1 MTTMSGEP
9 PVGLIGRQDE
19 LEAALKS
26 LVADR
31 TLPLYRMMD
40 YHMGWS
46 ETTGEARISAPP
58 LRVHG
63 ALTLL
68 ACESLGGNFSDALPH
83 ASSVEYLYNHI
94 LIHDDVRDGNS
105 ERDRRASVWWSWGP
119 AQAINTGDGMHA
131 LARLALFEARNSGVT
146 SESVA
151 DAIRVLDEANLETC
165 EGQYRDIT
173 LQERLDVGVVG
184 FPRGQRTKLN
194 SALKERL
201 DVGVDE
207 YLSMCESQTG
217 ALLACAVQLGAL
229 ASGESDDATATVS
242 VSGALNVFGRKLGT
256 AIRVADDCDL
266 FWPNG
271 ERDETRQG
279 RLVAK
284 KKSLPVAHVIADGTP
299 TDRRRIGEIYME
311 RVIDP
316 ESAKTLVE
324 ILDAAGARKFSTDTI
339 TRLLDE
345 AESALIGANLSAV
358 AVQKLTEA
366 ARYLATPDGLASTD
380 LVTDGGA

>member
-26 LVADR
+26 LVAER

-173 LQERLDVGVVG
+173 LQ
-184 FPRGQRTKLN
+184 
-194 SALKERL
+194 ERL

>member
-9 PVGLIGRQDE
+9 PVGLIERQDE
-19 LEAALKS
+19 LEDALKS
-26 LVADR
+26 LVAER
-31 TLPLYRMMD
+31 TLPLYRMMG

-68 ACESLGGNFSDALPH
+68 ACESLGGNFADALPH
-83 ASSVEYLYNHI
+83 ATSVEYLYNHI
-94 LIHDDVRDGNS
+94 LIHDDIRDGNS
-105 ERDRRASVWWSWGP
+105 ERDNRASVWWSWGP

-146 SESVA
+146 SEAVA
-151 DAIRVLDEANLETC
+151 DAIRVLDEANLDTC

-173 LQERLDVGVVG
+173 LQERL
-184 FPRGQRTKLN
+184 N
-194 SALKERL
+194 
-201 DVGVDE
+201 VGVDE

-217 ALLACAVQLGAL
+217 ALLAGAVQLGAL
-229 ASGESDDATATVS
+229 ASGASGESGDSADS
-242 VSGALNVFGRKLGT
+242 VSKALNVFGRKLGT

-266 FWPNG
+266 FWPDG

-284 KKSLPVAHVIADGTP
+284 KKSLPVAHVIAEGTP

-316 ESAKTLVE
+316 QAAKTLIE
-324 ILDAAGARKFSTDTI
+324 ILDDAGARKFSTDTI

-345 AESALIGANLSAV
+345 AESALTGANLPAE

-366 ARYLATPDGLASTD
+366 ARYLATPDGLASAD